1 MVVKS
6 IVEFI
11 LGLFFLI
18 GILATY
24 HVSEYMVAEVIWPK
38 KFRRFH
44 IDFVQVYTTLYFL
57 VVFLAFLVIRLNI
70 PDILEYDNLQLL
82 ILFFFLFY
90 SKEKKVYWRLTVPVL
105 FVLFGELALFGEKYW
120 QWAVIFCSSSL
131 LMVVITYLARQKS
144 YFLMWLGSVS
154 VGVFFW
160 SLELLVASVSF
171 SEFIYGLTLYVALS
185 SFLFIIIIFES
196 HYRKQIIENKRLAMF
211 DEMTDTKN
219 YRSFVKEFGQSLQ
232 LAGEQQKPI
241 AFIMLDIDHFKLI
254 NDTYGH
260 LSGNQVLKFVAV
272 DLINN
277 TYDFDSQAD
286 VYRLG
291 GEEFGI
297 FLTNTNLAETQ
308 KFAQKC
314 RYSLSQL
321 AVPIDNGMLHLTAS
335 FGCDISRTGD
345 DFNTF
350 YQRVDH
356 YLYQA
361 KINGGNNVNNF

>member
-1 MVVKS
+1 
-6 IVEFI
+6 
-11 LGLFFLI
+11 
-18 GILATY
+18 
-24 HVSEYMVAEVIWPK
+24 
-38 KFRRFH
+38 
-44 IDFVQVYTTLYFL
+44 
-57 VVFLAFLVIRLNI
+57 LAFLVIRLNI
-70 PDILEYDNLQLL
+70 PAILEYDNLQLL
-82 ILFFFLFY
+82 MLFFFLFY

-196 HYRKQIIENKRLAMF
+196 HYRKQTIENKRLAMF

-297 FLTNTNLAETQ
+297 F
-308 KFAQKC
+308 F
-314 RYSLSQL
+314 
-321 AVPIDNGMLHLTAS
+321 D
-335 FGCDISRTGD
+335 
-345 DFNTF
+345 
-350 YQRVDH
+350 
-356 YLYQA
+356 
-361 KINGGNNVNNF
+361 

>member
-1 MVVKS
+1 M
-6 IVEFI
+6 
-11 LGLFFLI
+11 
-18 GILATY
+18 
-24 HVSEYMVAEVIWPK
+24 
-38 KFRRFH
+38 
-44 IDFVQVYTTLYFL
+44 
-57 VVFLAFLVIRLNI
+57 AFLVIRLNI
-70 PDILEYDNLQLL
+70 PAILEYDNLQLL
-82 ILFFFLFY
+82 MLFFFLFY